1 VHDVAF
7 EMMSII
13 LAFKRAEDD
22 KLMKFQRAAEFMRVP
37 PETRLLL
44 LYTNTWLSVYC
55 FHCIHGIVTLKGN
68 RREAAL

>member
-1 VHDVAF
+1 VAF

-37 PETRLLL
+37 T
-44 LYTNTWLSVYC
+44 
-55 FHCIHGIVTLKGN
+55 
-68 RREAAL
+68 